1 MKSYLFPGQGSQFQ
15 GMGRDLFN
23 AFPDY
28 EGQASEVL
36 GYSIR
41 ELCLEDPRRQLS
53 LTQFTQPALFT
64 VNALSWLRK
73 KADGAAPPDFFAG
86 HSLGEFNALWAAGVF
101 DFPTGLR
108 LVVRRGELMSSVRGG
123 GMAAILGLPP
133 HRVRQVIEQS
143 PNAGVDVANFNSYEQ
158 TVISGPKDA
167 IDRVIPDFEK
177 AGASRVIPLNVS
189 APFHSS
195 SMRDTERAFAP
206 SVAALSPVAPAVPVI
221 ANLTALPYTTG
232 NLSDNLTRQISSP
245 VRWIETIEYL
255 LRQGVSE
262 FDEVG
267 PGNVLTKLV
276 QQIRGRTAFAG

>member
-15 GMGRDLFN
+15 GMGRDLFD
-23 AFPDY
+23 AFPEY
-28 EGQASEVL
+28 ERQASEVL
-36 GYSIR
+36 GYSMR
-41 ELCLEDPRRQLS
+41 QLCLEDLSRQLN

-64 VNALSWLRK
+64 VNALAWLRK
-73 KADGAAPPDFFAG
+73 KSDGAAPPDFFAG

-108 LVVRRGELMSSVRGG
+108 LVARRGELMSHVRGG
-123 GMAAILGLPP
+123 GMAAVLGLPP
-133 HRVRQVIEQS
+133 HRVRQALQQPAFAE
-143 PNAGVDVANFNSYEQ
+143 VDVANFNSYEQ

-167 IDRVIPDFEK
+167 IDRAVPTFEK

-189 APFHSS
+189 APFHSR
-195 SMRDTERAFAP
+195 SMRDTEREFA
-206 SVAALSPVAPAVPVI
+206 AAVDALTPAASSVPVI
-221 ANLTALPYTTG
+221 ANLTALPYTAE
-232 NLSDNLTRQISSP
+232 NLRANLTRQISSP

-262 FDEVG
+262 FEEVG